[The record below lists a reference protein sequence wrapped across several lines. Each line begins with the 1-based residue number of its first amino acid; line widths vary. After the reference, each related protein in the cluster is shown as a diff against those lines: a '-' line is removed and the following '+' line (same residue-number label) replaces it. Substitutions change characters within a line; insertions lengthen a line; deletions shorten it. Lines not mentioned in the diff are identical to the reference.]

1 MDENG
6 RSGDILGEGTSLWR
20 NMKIQ
25 FTVSGTFDWETLEIS
40 LTKQHIGRYTN
51 AVNYSGVILPDRCA
65 IEGHYQN
72 GSISLRKVDGLTRPG
87 MSKKRS
93 EKEQIEWEEKRKQ
106 FNLEREETEKVA
118 KLRAKDTHDI
128 EHVLGGLWE
137 GTSCDR
143 DDNVTKWSDTAMRF
157 KLGIS

>member
-1 MDENG
+1 MFFFFPQLFQLFFHNFFFC
-6 RSGDILGEGTSLWR
+6 SFLLQIIFFLGEGTSLWR

-72 GSISLRKVDGLTRPG
+72 GSISLRKVDG
-87 MSKKRS
+87 K
-93 EKEQIEWEEKRKQ
+93 
-106 FNLEREETEKVA
+106 F
-118 KLRAKDTHDI
+118 
-128 EHVLGGLWE
+128 
-137 GTSCDR
+137 
-143 DDNVTKWSDTAMRF
+143 
-157 KLGIS
+157 